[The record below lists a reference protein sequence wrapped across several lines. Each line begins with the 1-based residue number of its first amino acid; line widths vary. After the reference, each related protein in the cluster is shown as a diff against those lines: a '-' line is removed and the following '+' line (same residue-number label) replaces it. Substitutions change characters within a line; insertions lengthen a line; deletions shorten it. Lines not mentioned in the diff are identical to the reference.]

1 MVIPNYGLLRDR
13 YNVSLMQYIFY
24 GCKVLDVSAV
34 FEHLENDDLKD
45 ESRKDQRRVTKNSL
59 GFFVTT
65 FIYVQMMQMQ
75 CNWVKSKQLNVV
87 KLQGI
92 AITGSLTDFIEA
104 TLM

>member
-1 MVIPNYGLLRDR
+1 
-13 YNVSLMQYIFY
+13 
-24 GCKVLDVSAV
+24 
-34 FEHLENDDLKD
+34 
-45 ESRKDQRRVTKNSL
+45 
-59 GFFVTT
+59 
-65 FIYVQMMQMQ
+65 MQ